1 MFLAER
7 LTEFLHNTGIN
18 FVGSWKKTQLMQF
31 SSQVGQMSVK
41 LPGGSL
47 SFHFKQHWFCLR
59 ACAAL
64 HEVSNYYLACLHNAH
79 SVANINILPLMRT
92 DNGLITLTTELYSY
106 SVWVCLG
113 RLSFATNVIIPVMAT
128 PYRMLNWNGST
139 KLHILLFFPMYLSLY
154 IWIPL
159 NSGSLHLKG

>member
-1 MFLAER
+1 
-7 LTEFLHNTGIN
+7 
-18 FVGSWKKTQLMQF
+18 MQF

-47 SFHFKQHWFCLR
+47 SFHFKQRWFRLR

-92 DNGLITLTTELYSY
+92 DNGLITVTTEFYSY
-106 SVWVCLG
+106 AVWVCLG
-113 RLSFATNVIIPVMAT
+113 SFATNVIIPVMAT

-139 KLHILLFFPMYLSLY
+139 QLHILLFFSVF
-154 IWIPL
+154 I
-159 NSGSLHLKG
+159 SLHLNPS

>member
-1 MFLAER
+1 
-7 LTEFLHNTGIN
+7 
-18 FVGSWKKTQLMQF
+18 MQF

-47 SFHFKQHWFCLR
+47 SFHFKQHWFRLR

-64 HEVSNYYLACLHNAH
+64 NEVSNYYLACLHNA

-92 DNGLITLTTELYSY
+92 DNGLITVTTELYSY
-106 SVWVCLG
+106 AVWVCLG
-113 RLSFATNVIIPVMAT
+113 LSFATNAIIPVMAT

-139 KLHILLFFPMYLSLY
+139 KLHIILFSAYLSLY
-154 IWIPL
+154 I
-159 NSGSLHLKG
+159 